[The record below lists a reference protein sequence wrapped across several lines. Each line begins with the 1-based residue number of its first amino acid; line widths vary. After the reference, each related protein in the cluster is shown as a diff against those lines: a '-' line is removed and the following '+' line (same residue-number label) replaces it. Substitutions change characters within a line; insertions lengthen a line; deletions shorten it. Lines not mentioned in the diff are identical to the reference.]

1 MSKDIWTMTSIQQSH
16 HISQNK
22 DIEKTNNMTFETLK
36 KLIDREFDRFDTIPE
51 IHEGVEYLLALYDKE
66 LETEKKLT
74 PSNPIYIPR
83 HNENLCGGIPDKV
96 PYGTICPC
104 NPANGGSGICGC
116 TMGNQ
121 MVDNPA
127 KYGQPK
133 VNFNTTTSDTYKIDE
148 NFPGTITNTGT
159 YEAKRDLNIKATM

>member
-1 MSKDIWTMTSIQQSH
+1 
-16 HISQNK
+16 
-22 DIEKTNNMTFETLK
+22 MTFETLK

-51 IHEGVEYLLALYDKE
+51 IHEGVEYLLSVYEKE
-66 LETEKKLT
+66 MLPDYTRPVLGV
-74 PSNPIYIPR
+74 PNQCDW
-83 HNENLCGGIPDKV
+83 NGIPDKV

-116 TMGNQ
+116 IMGNQ

-133 VNFNTTTSDTYKIDE
+133 TNFTTTYDGE
-148 NFPGTITNTGT
+148 N
-159 YEAKRDLNIKATM
+159 K